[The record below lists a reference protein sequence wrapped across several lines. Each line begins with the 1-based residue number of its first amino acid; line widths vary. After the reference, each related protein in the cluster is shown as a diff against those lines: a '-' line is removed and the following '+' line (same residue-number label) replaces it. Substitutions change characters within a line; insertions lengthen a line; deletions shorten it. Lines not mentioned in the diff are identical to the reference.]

1 MIACLRSLEVCFDYR
16 NQSISERAS
25 GVLLLPGLRISDGFA
40 TVLVW
45 GEIRGV

>member
-25 GVLLLPGLRISDGFA
+25 ERAELAFTGIA
-40 TVLVW
+40 Y
-45 GEIRGV
+45 